1 MDLPTSQ
8 PAPGPGPGRRPGLSR
23 RAVLGSAAAATT
35 LTGAAGLVG
44 RSSAGASEDSGAGN
58 GGADEGQARDL
69 ARKML
74 LVGDDEQRDLKLEYL
89 KILIDGRLPAR
100 APRKKVLIVGAG
112 VAGMA
117 AAQLL
122 KQAGHEVVVIEANGS
137 RVGGR
142 IKTFRGIF
150 ADKALHAEAGAM
162 RLPDFHPLVLALADK
177 LGLKRRLFYN
187 ADVTPGATAS
197 GDVPPV
203 SYRSFTGE
211 IWSNGDIRPGH
222 APFLAPT
229 ANFRTRI
236 SVNGTQS
243 TRSDYGRSPRAVNST
258 FGTALDSTTATAV
271 TRAFEKV
278 TVPDGPITGQLDAWA
293 DIFRKYDGYSTH
305 RYLTEE
311 AGWDLPTLQAAGTLE
326 NMTSRLHYSLVPTL
340 IDHSVIS
347 PTNRYWE
354 LEGGTDTLTKAMAAP
369 LKGDLRLGRRMTR
382 LTQTGT
388 GVRIETTAE
397 SGDEESCD
405 GAPTA
410 PTEVFEGDYAIV
422 TIPFSA
428 LRFCDVQPLMSYQKR
443 RAVNELH
450 YDSATKVLLEFK
462 TRFWENGPN
471 GFTGG
476 GCVSDSPSRFTYF
489 PSHSPE
495 GSPGGVVLA
504 AYTWSDDAARWDSLT
519 PGERY
524 AFALNDMER
533 LFGPQVRAEFTGV
546 GATQSW
552 ARARYALGEA
562 VMFTPGQLHELHPAS
577 RTIEGRVHF
586 AGEHTSLKPAWIE
599 GALESAVRAF
609 LEVHPR

>member
-8 PAPGPGPGRRPGLSR
+8 PNPGPGSERGGVSR
-23 RAVLGSAAAATT
+23 RSVLGSAAAAAG
-35 LTGAAGLVG
+35 LAGGAAFVG
-44 RSSAGASEDSGAGN
+44 RSSAGAAEVPGAAG

-74 LVGDDEQRDLKLEYL
+74 LVGDDEKSDLKLEYL
-89 KILIDGRLPAR
+89 KILIDGKLPAR

-142 IKTFRGIF
+142 VKTFRGIF
-150 ADKALHAEAGAM
+150 EDKALHAEAGAM
-162 RLPDFHPLVLALADK
+162 RLPDFHPMVLALADK

-187 ADVTPGATAS
+187 ADVTPGAAAT
-197 GDVPPV
+197 GDMPPV
-203 SYRSFTGE
+203 TYRSFTGE
-211 IWSNGDIRPGH
+211 TWSNGDNGAKY
-222 APFLAPT
+222 APFLPPE
-229 ANFRTRI
+229 ANFRTKI
-236 SVNGTQS
+236 AVNGAQS
-243 TRSDYGRSPRAVNST
+243 TRSAYAKSPKSVNST
-258 FGTALDSTTATAV
+258 FGTALDSTTSAAV
-271 TRAFEKV
+271 TKAFKKV
-278 TVPDGPITGQLDAWA
+278 TVPDGPIAGQLAAWA
-293 DIFRKYDGYSTH
+293 RVFQKYDGYSTH
-305 RYLTEE
+305 RYLIEE
-311 AGWDLPTLQAAGTLE
+311 VGWDLPTLQAAGTLE
-326 NMTSRLHYSLVPTL
+326 NMTSRLHYSLIPTL

-354 LEGGTDTLTKAMAAP
+354 LEGGTDTLTQAMAAP
-369 LKGDLRLGRRMTR
+369 LKGDLRMGRRMTR
-382 LTQTGT
+382 LVQTAT

-405 GAPTA
+405 GAPTD
-410 PTEVFEGDYAIV
+410 PTEVFEGDYAII

-428 LRFCDVQPLMSYQKR
+428 LRFCDIQPLMSYRKR

-462 TRFWENGPN
+462 TRFWENGSS

-476 GCVSDSPSRFTYF
+476 GCVSDSASRFTYF
-489 PSHSPE
+489 PSHAPD

-504 AYTWSDDAARWDSLT
+504 AYTWSDDASRWDSLT

-524 AFALNDMER
+524 NFALNDMER
-533 LFGPQVRAEFTGV
+533 LFGPQVRTEFTGT

-562 VMFTPGQLHELHPAS
+562 AMFTPGQLHELHPAT
-577 RTIEGRVHF
+577 RTVEGRVHF

-609 LEVHPR
+609 LEVHSR